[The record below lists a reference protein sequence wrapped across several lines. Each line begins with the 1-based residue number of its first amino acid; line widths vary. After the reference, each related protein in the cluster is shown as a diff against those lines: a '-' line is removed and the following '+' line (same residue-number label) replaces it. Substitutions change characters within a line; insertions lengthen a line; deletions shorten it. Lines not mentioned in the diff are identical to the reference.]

1 MKSNLFNSKF
11 ESYNFKKR
19 LIFTLIFAL
28 IFPVYVNVQN
38 ANALNSFDWFN
49 PAAGGSTIPGSFKP
63 QWTNVSS
70 GTPRLMVSEYTYATN
85 RCSSSW
91 TDSGTATNNETIT
104 VVANKC
110 YQWTFD
116 NQVSGSAVAP
126 TLANLDRTLLTSG
139 VLKVY
144 SASCKMESTW
154 SQDTVTITYN
164 IGVETSGIDCRSEFA
179 TPKNVGKIDFLL
191 VGGGGA
197 GGWADTGVS
206 RGGGGGGGGGM
217 SYSQRNA
224 TTTPGRTYSIE
235 VGAGAIRGTRTV
247 GSITCRRGV
256 VGATETT
263 TASFGGTSKLSAFVA
278 EGGGCAKDTGGN
290 ERGSDGGISANGRTG
305 GRGGS
310 GSSRG
315 VTNQR
320 ITLDTTTFY
329 TTAPTMSD
337 TLTALPHGFGDGNT
351 VSNVTGLSA
360 WEGGGG
366 GGGAAFTSGT
376 REFAC
381 SYASNR
387 WRFADGCDGIDIAGQ
402 GAMGGLGGSGIESWY
417 QGACNFY
424 FGGGGGGG
432 GSTGTGSTTGLNT
445 ANAANG
451 NSYFGVRVGGKLWT
465 YNWDGTKTV
474 PTARNEN
481 TIGAVRWAPLGGPGG
496 RGGGGQAS
504 TSTKNID
511 STTAAV
517 YQNAASGVHG
527 CGGGGGGGQANK
539 GGVQSYD
546 ANSDSLGANLDR
558 PGQGGNGIA
567 VIRFLVA
574 GANYSSNFNPSLK
587 VPSVIKVNPINK
599 STSLPMQ
606 PLNTDGS
613 GYICLDI
620 APGSDSRTVYS
631 QTSNL
636 RFIRDSNSYTAY
648 IDTGTASTLKTRIS
662 EIKLSNITSRYLI
675 NNSDAWLEQRKFYI
689 LVKYSG
695 SDDISNNSCNN
706 STSDLKYGSSDLIQ
720 AIQVERLPVSS
731 KRRQIV
737 PLKNGKQ
744 P

>member
-110 YQWTFD
+110 YKWTFD
-116 NQVSGSAVAP
+116 DQVSGSAVAP

-144 SASCKMESTW
+144 SASCKMESNW

-197 GGWADTGVS
+197 GGWASTTQS
-206 RGGGGGGGGGM
+206 QGGGGGGGGGM
-217 SYSQRNA
+217 SFSQVG
-224 TTTPGRTYSIE
+224 TSTTPGRTYSIE
-235 VGAGAIRGTRTV
+235 VGAGAVRGPTSNGT
-247 GSITCRRGV
+247 ITCRRGV

-263 TASFGGTSKLSAFVA
+263 TVSFGGTSKLSAFIA
-278 EGGGCAKDTGGN
+278 EGGGCAKNTGGV

-310 GSSRG
+310 SAYRTTTGSGNSRE
-315 VTNQR
+315 
-320 ITLDTTTFY
+320 IILDTTTAY
-329 TTAPTMSD
+329 TTAPRMSD
-337 TLTALPHGFGDGNT
+337 TLTALANGFGDGAT
-351 VSNVTGLSA
+351 ASNVAGLVA

-381 SYASNR
+381 SYASYR
-387 WRFADGCDGIDIAGQ
+387 WRFVDGCDGIDISGR
-402 GAMGGLGGSGIESWY
+402 GAMGGLGGNGIESWY
-417 QGACNFY
+417 QGVCNFY

-432 GSTGTGSTTGLNT
+432 GSTPTATSTTYDSG
-445 ANAANG
+445 
-451 NSYFGVRVGGKLWT
+451 SYFGVRIGNSAWT
-465 YNWDGTKTV
+465 YSWDGSKTV
-474 PTARNEN
+474 PTARTASN
-481 TIGAVRWAPLGGPGG
+481 TGAVKWAPVGGPGG
-496 RGGGGQAS
+496 LGGGGQAA
-504 TSTKNID
+504 TSTRNID
-511 STTAAV
+511 SSTTSAYV
-517 YQNAASGVHG
+517 NASSGTHG
-527 CGGGGGGGQANK
+527 CGGGGGGGQAFK
-539 GGVQSYD
+539 SGVDNYLAS
-546 ANSDSLGANLDR
+546 SDSRGGNLDR

-567 VIRFLVA
+567 VIRFVVA

-587 VPSVIKVNPINK
+587 IPSVIKVNPLNK
-599 STSLPMQ
+599 STNLPIK

-613 GYICLDI
+613 GYICLDL
-620 APGSDSRTVYS
+620 ASPTDSTTAYS
-631 QTSNL
+631 PSSNL
-636 RFIRDSNSYTAY
+636 RFISGSSSYSSYLDS
-648 IDTGTASTLKTRIS
+648 GTASTLQTRVS
-662 EIKLSNITSRYLI
+662 NLKLSNSSSRYLI
-675 NNSDAWLEQRKFYI
+675 NNSDSWLDQYKFYV
-689 LVKYSG
+689 LVRYSG
-695 SDDISNNSCNN
+695 SDGISDNSCSN
-706 STSDLKYGSSDLIQ
+706 STSDLQFGSSALIQ
-720 AIQVERLPVSS
+720 TIQIERLPVSS
-731 KRRQIV
+731 KRRKNV

>member
-1 MKSNLFNSKF
+1 MKSNLFSSRF
-11 ESYNFKKR
+11 ESSDFKKR
-19 LIFTLIFAL
+19 LIFILILAL
-28 IFPVYVNVQN
+28 VIPAYIDVQK

-49 PAAGGSTIPGSFKP
+49 PAAGGSTIPGPFKP

-70 GTPRLMVSEYTYATN
+70 GTPRLLVSDYTYSQN
-85 RCSSSW
+85 SCNSSW

-110 YQWTFD
+110 YKWTFD
-116 NQVSGSAVAP
+116 NEVSGNAVAP

-144 SASCKMESTW
+144 PASCKMETTW

-197 GGWADTGVS
+197 GGWASTTVS
-206 RGGGGGGGGGM
+206 QGGGGGGGGGM

-263 TASFGGTSKLSAFVA
+263 TVSFGGTSKLSAFVA

-315 VTNQR
+315 VSNQR

-337 TLTALPHGFGDGNT
+337 TLTALANGFGDGT
-351 VSNVTGLSA
+351 TASNGVGLQA

-381 SYASNR
+381 SYASYR
-387 WRFADGCDGIDIAGQ
+387 YRFADGCDGIDIAGQ
-402 GAMGGLGGSGIESWY
+402 GAMGGLGGNGIQSWY

-432 GSTGTGSTTGLNT
+432 GSTGT
-445 ANAANG
+445 AANTSN
-451 NSYFGVRVGGKLWT
+451 NSTSFFALKAGGKLWT
-465 YNWDGTKTV
+465 YTWDGNKTV
-474 PTARNEN
+474 PTARSEN
-481 TIGAVRWAPLGGPGG
+481 TIGAIKWAPLGGPGG
-496 RGGGGQAS
+496 LGGGGQAA
-504 TSTKNID
+504 TSTRNID
-511 STTAAV
+511 SSTTSA
-517 YQNAASGVHG
+517 YFNAASGTHG
-527 CGGGGGGGQANK
+527 CGGGGGGGQAFKSGVDNYEASTDSR
-539 GGVQSYD
+539 GG
-546 ANSDSLGANLDR
+546 NLDR

-587 VPSVIKVNPINK
+587 VSNVIKVNPINK
-599 STSLPMQ
+599 STNLPIKL
-606 PLNTDGS
+606 LNTDGS
-613 GYICLDI
+613 GYICLDV
-620 APGSDSRTVYS
+620 ASGSDSSTVYS
-631 QTSNL
+631 SSSNL
-636 RFIRDSNSYTAY
+636 RFINGSNSYTAY
-648 IDTGTASTLKTRIS
+648 LDTATAGTLQTRLS
-662 EIKLSNITSRYLI
+662 ELKLSNNSSRYLI
-675 NNSDAWLEQRKFYI
+675 NNSDPWLNQFKFYI
-689 LVKYSG
+689 LVRYSG
-695 SDDISNNSCNN
+695 SDGISNNSCNN
-706 STSDLKYGSSDLIQ
+706 SSSDLQYGSSALIQ
-720 AIQVERLPVSS
+720 VIQVERLPLSS
-731 KRRQIV
+731 KRRQNV

>member
-116 NQVSGSAVAP
+116 DQVSGSAVAP

-197 GGWADTGVS
+197 GGWASTS
-206 RGGGGGGGGGM
+206 QSQGGGGGGGGGM
-217 SYSQRNA
+217 SFSQVG
-224 TTTPGRTYSIE
+224 TSTTPGRTYSIE
-235 VGAGAIRGTRTV
+235 VGAGAVRGPTSNGT
-247 GSITCRRGV
+247 ITCRRGV

-263 TASFGGTSKLSAFVA
+263 TVSFGGTSKLSAFIA
-278 EGGGCAKDTGGN
+278 EGGGCAKNTGGV

-310 GSSRG
+310 SAYRTTAGSGNSRE
-315 VTNQR
+315 
-320 ITLDTTTFY
+320 IILDTTTAY
-329 TTAPTMSD
+329 TTAPRMSD
-337 TLTALPHGFGDGNT
+337 TLTALANGFGDGAAA
-351 VSNVTGLSA
+351 SNGVGLQA

-381 SYASNR
+381 SYASYR
-387 WRFADGCDGIDIAGQ
+387 WRFVDGCDGIDISGR
-402 GAMGGLGGSGIESWY
+402 GAMGGLGGNGIESWY
-417 QGACNFY
+417 QGVCNFY

-432 GSTGTGSTTGLNT
+432 GSTPTATSTTYDSGSFF
-445 ANAANG
+445 G
-451 NSYFGVRVGGKLWT
+451 NRIGNRAWT
-465 YNWDGTKTV
+465 YSWDGSKTV
-474 PTARNEN
+474 PTARTASN
-481 TIGAVRWAPLGGPGG
+481 TGAVKWAPVGGPGG
-496 RGGGGQAS
+496 LGGGGQAA
-504 TSTKNID
+504 TSTRNID
-511 STTAAV
+511 SSTTSAYV
-517 YQNAASGVHG
+517 NASSGTHG
-527 CGGGGGGGQANK
+527 CGGGGGGGQAFK
-539 GGVQSYD
+539 SGVDNYLAS
-546 ANSDSLGANLDR
+546 SDSRGGNLDR

-567 VIRFLVA
+567 VIRFVVA

-587 VPSVIKVNPINK
+587 IPSVIKVNPLNK
-599 STSLPMQ
+599 STNLPIK

-613 GYICLDI
+613 GYICLDL
-620 APGSDSRTVYS
+620 ASPTDSTTAYS
-631 QTSNL
+631 PSSNL
-636 RFIRDSNSYTAY
+636 RFISGSSSYSSYLDS
-648 IDTGTASTLKTRIS
+648 GTASTLQTRVS
-662 EIKLSNITSRYLI
+662 NLKLSNSSSRYLI
-675 NNSDAWLEQRKFYI
+675 NNSDSWLDQYKFYV
-689 LVKYSG
+689 LVRYSG
-695 SDDISNNSCNN
+695 SDGISDNSCSN
-706 STSDLKYGSSDLIQ
+706 STSDLQFGSSALIQ
-720 AIQVERLPVSS
+720 TIQIERLPVSS
-731 KRRQIV
+731 KRRKNV

>member
-28 IFPVYVNVQN
+28 ILPVYVNVQN

-110 YQWTFD
+110 YKWTFD
-116 NQVSGSAVAP
+116 DQVSGSAVAP

-144 SASCKMESTW
+144 SASCKMESNW

-197 GGWADTGVS
+197 GGWASTTVS
-206 RGGGGGGGGGM
+206 QGGGGGGGGGM
-217 SYSQRNA
+217 SFSQVG
-224 TTTPGRTYSIE
+224 TSTTPGRTYSIE
-235 VGAGAIRGTRTV
+235 VGAGAVRGPTSNGT
-247 GSITCRRGV
+247 ITCRRGV

-263 TASFGGTSKLSAFVA
+263 TVSFGGTSKLSAFIA
-278 EGGGCAKDTGGN
+278 EGGGCAKNTGGV

-310 GSSRG
+310 RAYRTTTGSGDSLE
-315 VTNQR
+315 
-320 ITLDTTTFY
+320 IILDTTTAY
-329 TTAPTMSD
+329 TTAPRMSE
-337 TLTALPHGFGDGNT
+337 TLTAVANGFGDGAAA
-351 VSNVTGLSA
+351 SNGAGLQA

-381 SYASNR
+381 SYASYR
-387 WRFADGCDGIDIAGQ
+387 WRFVDGCDGIDISGR
-402 GAMGGLGGSGIESWY
+402 GAMGGLGGNGIESWY
-417 QGACNFY
+417 QGVCNFY

-432 GSTGTGSTTGLNT
+432 GSTPTATSTTYDSG
-445 ANAANG
+445 
-451 NSYFGVRVGGKLWT
+451 SFFGVRIGNRAWT
-465 YNWDGTKTV
+465 YSWDGSKTV
-474 PTARNEN
+474 PTARTPSN
-481 TIGAVRWAPLGGPGG
+481 TGAVKWAPVGGPGG
-496 RGGGGQAS
+496 LGGGGQAA
-504 TSTKNID
+504 TSTRNID
-511 STTAAV
+511 SSTTSAYV
-517 YQNAASGVHG
+517 NASSGTHG
-527 CGGGGGGGQANK
+527 CGGGGGGGQAFK
-539 GGVQSYD
+539 SGVDNYLES
-546 ANSDSLGANLDR
+546 SDSRGGNLDR

-567 VIRFLVA
+567 AIRFVVA

-587 VPSVIKVNPINK
+587 IPSVIKVNPLNK
-599 STSLPMQ
+599 STNLPIK

-613 GYICLDI
+613 GYICLDL
-620 APGSDSRTVYS
+620 ASPTDSTTAYS
-631 QTSNL
+631 PSSNL
-636 RFIRDSNSYTAY
+636 RFISGSSSYSSYLDS
-648 IDTGTASTLKTRIS
+648 GTASTLQTRVS
-662 EIKLSNITSRYLI
+662 NLKLSNSSSRYLI
-675 NNSDAWLEQRKFYI
+675 NNSDSWLDQYKFYV
-689 LVKYSG
+689 LVRYSG
-695 SDDISNNSCNN
+695 SDGISDNSCSN
-706 STSDLKYGSSDLIQ
+706 STSDLQFGSSALIQ
-720 AIQVERLPVSS
+720 TIQIERLPVSS
-731 KRRQIV
+731 KRRKNV

>member
-116 NQVSGSAVAP
+116 DQVSGSAVAP

-197 GGWADTGVS
+197 GGWASTTQS
-206 RGGGGGGGGGM
+206 QGGGGGGGGGM
-217 SYSQRNA
+217 SFSQVG
-224 TTTPGRTYSIE
+224 TSTTPGRTYSIE
-235 VGAGAIRGTRTV
+235 VGAGAVRGPTSNGT
-247 GSITCRRGV
+247 ITCRRGV

-263 TASFGGTSKLSAFVA
+263 TVSFGGTSKLSAFIA
-278 EGGGCAKDTGGN
+278 EGGGCAKNTGGV

-310 GSSRG
+310 SAYRTTTGSGNTRE
-315 VTNQR
+315 
-320 ITLDTTTFY
+320 IILDTTTAY
-329 TTAPTMSD
+329 TTAPRMSD
-337 TLTALPHGFGDGNT
+337 TLTALANGFGDGAT
-351 VSNVTGLSA
+351 ASNGAGLQA

-381 SYASNR
+381 SYASYR
-387 WRFADGCDGIDIAGQ
+387 WRFVDGCDGIDISGR
-402 GAMGGLGGSGIESWY
+402 GAMGGLGGNGIESWY
-417 QGACNFY
+417 QGVCNFY

-432 GSTGTGSTTGLNT
+432 GSTPTATSTTYDSG
-445 ANAANG
+445 
-451 NSYFGVRVGGKLWT
+451 SYFGVRIGNRAWT
-465 YNWDGTKTV
+465 YSWDGSKTV
-474 PTARNEN
+474 PTARTASN
-481 TIGAVRWAPLGGPGG
+481 TGAVKWAPVGGPGG
-496 RGGGGQAS
+496 LGGGGQAA
-504 TSTKNID
+504 TSTRNID
-511 STTAAV
+511 SSTTSA
-517 YQNAASGVHG
+517 YLNASSGTHG
-527 CGGGGGGGQANK
+527 CGGGGGGGQAFK
-539 GGVQSYD
+539 SGVDNYD
-546 ANSDSLGANLDR
+546 ASSDSRGGNLDR

-567 VIRFLVA
+567 VIRFVVA

-587 VPSVIKVNPINK
+587 IPSVIKVNPLNK
-599 STSLPMQ
+599 STNLPIK

-613 GYICLDI
+613 GYICLDL
-620 APGSDSRTVYS
+620 ASPTDSTTAYS
-631 QTSNL
+631 PSSNL
-636 RFIRDSNSYTAY
+636 RFISGSSSYSSYLDS
-648 IDTGTASTLKTRIS
+648 GTASTLQTRVS
-662 EIKLSNITSRYLI
+662 DLKLSNSSSRYLI
-675 NNSDAWLEQRKFYI
+675 NNSDSWLDQYKFYV
-689 LVKYSG
+689 LVRYSG
-695 SDDISNNSCNN
+695 SDGISDNSCSN
-706 STSDLKYGSSDLIQ
+706 STSDLQFGSSALIQ
-720 AIQVERLPVSS
+720 TIQIERLPVSS
-731 KRRQIV
+731 KRRKNV

>member
-116 NQVSGSAVAP
+116 DQVSGSAVAP

-197 GGWADTGVS
+197 GGWASTTQS
-206 RGGGGGGGGGM
+206 QGGGGGGGGGM
-217 SYSQRNA
+217 SFSQVG
-224 TTTPGRTYSIE
+224 TSTTPGRTYSIE
-235 VGAGAIRGTRTV
+235 VGAGAVRGPTSNGT
-247 GSITCRRGV
+247 ITCRRGV

-263 TASFGGTSKLSAFVA
+263 TVSFGGTSKLSAFIA
-278 EGGGCAKDTGGN
+278 EGGGCAKNTGGV

-305 GRGGS
+305 GRGGAFAYRTRTGS
-310 GSSRG
+310 GDSRE
-315 VTNQR
+315 
-320 ITLDTTTFY
+320 IILDTTTAY
-329 TTAPTMSD
+329 TTAPRMSD
-337 TLTALPHGFGDGNT
+337 TLTALANGFGDGAT
-351 VSNVTGLSA
+351 ASEFGGLQA

-381 SYASNR
+381 SYASYR
-387 WRFADGCDGIDIAGQ
+387 WRFVDGCDGIDISGR
-402 GAMGGLGGSGIESWY
+402 GAMGGLGGNGIESWY
-417 QGACNFY
+417 QGVCNFY

-432 GSTGTGSTTGLNT
+432 GSTPTATSTTYDSG
-445 ANAANG
+445 
-451 NSYFGVRVGGKLWT
+451 SHFGVRIGNSAWT
-465 YNWDGTKTV
+465 YSWDGSKTV
-474 PTARNEN
+474 PTARPASN
-481 TIGAVRWAPLGGPGG
+481 TGAVKWAPVGGPGG
-496 RGGGGQAS
+496 LGGGGQAA
-504 TSTKNID
+504 TSTRNID
-511 STTAAV
+511 SSTTSAYV
-517 YQNAASGVHG
+517 NASSGVHG
-527 CGGGGGGGQANK
+527 CGGGGGGGQAFK
-539 GGVQSYD
+539 SGVDNYLES
-546 ANSDSLGANLDR
+546 SDSRGGNLDR

-567 VIRFLVA
+567 VIRFVVA

-587 VPSVIKVNPINK
+587 IPSVIKVNPLNK
-599 STSLPMQ
+599 STNLPIK

-613 GYICLDI
+613 GYICLDL
-620 APGSDSRTVYS
+620 ASPTDSTTAYS
-631 QTSNL
+631 PSSNL
-636 RFIRDSNSYTAY
+636 RFISGSSSYSSYLDS
-648 IDTGTASTLKTRIS
+648 GTASTLQTRVS
-662 EIKLSNITSRYLI
+662 DLKLSNNSSRYLI
-675 NNSDAWLEQRKFYI
+675 NNSDSWLDQYKFYV
-689 LVKYSG
+689 LVRYSG
-695 SDDISNNSCNN
+695 SDGISNNSCDN
-706 STSDLKYGSSDLIQ
+706 STSDLQFGSSALIQ
-720 AIQVERLPVSS
+720 TIQIERLPVSS
-731 KRRQIV
+731 KRRQNL

>member
-1 MKSNLFNSKF
+1 MKSNLFNSRF
-11 ESYNFKKR
+11 ESYDFKKR
-19 LIFTLIFAL
+19 LIFTLILAL
-28 IFPVYVNVQN
+28 IFPVYANVQN

-63 QWTNVSS
+63 QWTTVSS
-70 GTPRLMVSEYTYATN
+70 GTPRLLVSDYTYSSN
-85 RCSSSW
+85 RCGSSW
-91 TDSGTATNNETIT
+91 TDSGTAINNETIT

-110 YQWTFD
+110 YKWTFD
-116 NQVSGSAVAP
+116 NEVSGNAVAP
-126 TLANLDRTLLTSG
+126 TIANLDRTLLTSG

-144 SASCKMESTW
+144 SASCKMETTW

-197 GGWADTGVS
+197 GGWASTAVS
-206 RGGGGGGGGGM
+206 QGGGGGGGGGM

-256 VGATETT
+256 IGATETT

-278 EGGGCAKDTGGN
+278 EGGGCARDTGGN

-310 GSSRG
+310 FASRTIAG
-315 VTNQR
+315 DGNTR
-320 ITLDTTTFY
+320 EIILDTTTAY
-329 TTAPTMSD
+329 TMAPRMSD
-337 TLTALPHGFGDGNT
+337 TLTALPHGFGDGT
-351 VSNVTGLSA
+351 GASSVSGLSA

-376 REFAC
+376 TDFAC
-381 SYASNR
+381 SYASYR
-387 WRFADGCDGIDIAGQ
+387 WRFVDGCDGIDISGQ
-402 GAMGGLGGSGIESWY
+402 GAMGGLGGNGIESWY

-432 GSTGTGSTTGLNT
+432 GSTPTASSTTTN
-445 ANAANG
+445 NF
-451 NSYFGVRVGGKLWT
+451 SFFGVRIGNRAWT
-465 YNWDGTKTV
+465 YSWDGSKTV
-474 PTARNEN
+474 PTPRTASN
-481 TIGAVRWAPLGGPGG
+481 TGAVKWSPVGGPGG
-496 RGGGGQAS
+496 LGGGGQAA
-504 TSTKNID
+504 TSTRNID
-511 STTAAV
+511 SSTSSAYV
-517 YQNAASGVHG
+517 NASAGVHG

-539 GGVQSYD
+539 GGVQDYNAS
-546 ANSDSLGANLDR
+546 SDSLGANLDR

-587 VPSVIKVNPINK
+587 IPSVIKVNPLNK
-599 STSLPMQ
+599 STNLPIK

-613 GYICLDI
+613 GYICLDL
-620 APGSDSRTVYS
+620 ASPTESTTAYTLS
-631 QTSNL
+631 SNL
-636 RFIRDSNSYTAY
+636 RFIRGSSSYTAY
-648 IDTGTASTLKTRIS
+648 LDTGTASTLQTRFS
-662 EIKLSNITSRYLI
+662 ELKLSNNTSRYLI
-675 NNSDAWLEQRKFYI
+675 NNSDSWLDQYRFYV
-689 LVKYSG
+689 LVRYSG
-695 SDDISNNSCNN
+695 SDEISNNSCDN
-706 STSDLKYGSSDLIQ
+706 STSDLQFGSSALIQ
-720 AIQVERLPVSS
+720 TIQVERLPVSS
-731 KRRQIV
+731 KRRQNL

>member
-110 YQWTFD
+110 YKWTFD
-116 NQVSGSAVAP
+116 DQVSGSAVAP

-144 SASCKMESTW
+144 SASCKMESNW

-197 GGWADTGVS
+197 GGWASTTQS
-206 RGGGGGGGGGM
+206 QGGGGGGGGGM
-217 SYSQRNA
+217 SFSQVG
-224 TTTPGRTYSIE
+224 TSTTPGRTYSIE
-235 VGAGAIRGTRTV
+235 VGAGAVRGPTSNGT
-247 GSITCRRGV
+247 ITCRRGV

-263 TASFGGTSKLSAFVA
+263 TVSFGGTSKLSAFIA
-278 EGGGCAKDTGGN
+278 EGGGCAKNTGGV

-310 GSSRG
+310 SAYRTTTGSGNTRE
-315 VTNQR
+315 
-320 ITLDTTTFY
+320 IILDTTTAY
-329 TTAPTMSD
+329 TTAPRMSD
-337 TLTALPHGFGDGNT
+337 TLTALANGFGDGAT
-351 VSNVTGLSA
+351 ASNVAGLVA

-381 SYASNR
+381 SYASYR
-387 WRFADGCDGIDIAGQ
+387 WRFVDGCDGIDISGR
-402 GAMGGLGGSGIESWY
+402 GAMGGLGGNGIESWY
-417 QGACNFY
+417 QGVCNFY

-432 GSTGTGSTTGLNT
+432 GSTPTATSTTYDSG
-445 ANAANG
+445 
-451 NSYFGVRVGGKLWT
+451 SYFGVRIGNSAWT
-465 YNWDGTKTV
+465 YSWDGSKTV
-474 PTARNEN
+474 PTARTASN
-481 TIGAVRWAPLGGPGG
+481 TGAVKWAPVGGPGG
-496 RGGGGQAS
+496 LGGGGQAA
-504 TSTKNID
+504 TSTRNID
-511 STTAAV
+511 SSTTSAYV
-517 YQNAASGVHG
+517 NASSGTHG
-527 CGGGGGGGQANK
+527 CGGGGGGGQAFK
-539 GGVQSYD
+539 SGVDNYLAS
-546 ANSDSLGANLDR
+546 SDSRGGNLDR

-567 VIRFLVA
+567 VIRFVVA

-587 VPSVIKVNPINK
+587 IPSVIKVNPLNK
-599 STSLPMQ
+599 STNLPIK

-613 GYICLDI
+613 GYICLDL
-620 APGSDSRTVYS
+620 ASPTDSTTAYS
-631 QTSNL
+631 PSSNL
-636 RFIRDSNSYTAY
+636 RFISGSSSYSSYLDS
-648 IDTGTASTLKTRIS
+648 GTASTLQTRVS
-662 EIKLSNITSRYLI
+662 NLKLSNSSSRYLI
-675 NNSDAWLEQRKFYI
+675 NNSDSWLDQYKFYV
-689 LVKYSG
+689 LVRYSG
-695 SDDISNNSCNN
+695 SDGISDNSCSN
-706 STSDLKYGSSDLIQ
+706 STSDLQFGSSALIQ
-720 AIQVERLPVSS
+720 TIQIERLPVSS
-731 KRRQIV
+731 KRRKNV